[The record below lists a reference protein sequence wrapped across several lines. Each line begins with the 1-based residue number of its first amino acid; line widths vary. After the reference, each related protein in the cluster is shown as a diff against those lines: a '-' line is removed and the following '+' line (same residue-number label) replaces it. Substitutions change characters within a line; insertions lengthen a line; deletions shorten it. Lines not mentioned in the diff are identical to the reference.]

1 MVAGAAVRGQLLRRA
16 GGAGAGAGPA
26 PAKRLF
32 VSGCSWLGVYHA
44 GALEALAK
52 AVRPAR

>member
-16 GGAGAGAGPA
+16 GGAGAGPA